1 LQVALER
8 AAVFCGALL
17 LFLVEPL
24 IARVLLPQFGGTA
37 AVWLTSLLF
46 FQAALLAGYLLAHFA
61 RGKWP
66 LVALLVLACAA
77 LPVRASTGLLGGA
90 PPAVRLLALLA
101 QAVGLPFLALATTGP
116 AVQALQPRRGLSP
129 WRLYSLSNFASAL
142 GLLCYP
148 LLLEPL
154 LTLRAQALLFSAAFA
169 AFALLYAVVLLRA
182 PRPEA
187 PAAPGERHALEA
199 PALVVLLPA
208 CSSALLLAVTASI
221 TQNLAPV
228 PLLWMLPLALYLAS
242 FVVAFRA
249 PGAMK
254 RIWGAP
260 LVLVSLGGLAALEGH
275 VVPNWALGPTIA
287 GVLAAFALT
296 ALALHSELAKLTP
309 HPSELTRYYLSI
321 AAGSVIGSLFVA
333 VVAPLALRRMLD
345 LPICLVA
352 CAAAL
357 GVAWVRAP
365 APRLVRVLLQ
375 AAPAAIGI
383 IVWWRLGARP
393 GEVVLRARNFYGALT
408 VRDEDPDEDGFVRI
422 LINGTINHGA
432 QSWEGVPRA
441 PARKPTTYYA
451 PASGVGR
458 AVRMLAAEKP
468 ALTVGV
474 IGLGAGVLAAY
485 CRPGDA
491 YHFYEINPL
500 VERIARTQF
509 TFLGSCAGAQVHLG
523 DARLTLAA
531 EPPRG
536 FDLLAVDAFSSD
548 SIPVHLLTREAFAL
562 FARHLAPDG
571 VLAVHVSNR
580 YLDLTP
586 VVTAHADRLG
596 WPSYGVDDDG
606 EADDLATASSWILL
620 APRHPLPGDKLV
632 RGPRQ
637 DWTDDW
643 SNLVTLLR

>member
-1 LQVALER
+1 MQIALER

-24 IARVLLPQFGGTA
+24 IARVMLPQFGGSA
-37 AVWLTSLLF
+37 AVWLTALLF
-46 FQAALLAGYLLAHFA
+46 FQAALLAGYLLAHLA
-61 RGKWP
+61 RGRWP
-66 LVALLVLACAA
+66 LVALLLAACAS
-77 LPVRASTGLLGGA
+77 LPVRASFDLLAGA
-90 PPAVRLLALLA
+90 PPPLRLLALLA
-101 QAVGLPFLALATTGP
+101 QSVGLPFLALATTGP
-116 AVQALQPRRGLSP
+116 AVQALQARRGFAP
-129 WRLYSLSNFASAL
+129 YRLYSLSNFASAL

-154 LTLRAQALLFSAAFA
+154 LTLRAQALIFSAAFA
-169 AFALLYAVVLLRA
+169 CFALLYAAVLLRA
-182 PRPEA
+182 PPA
-187 PAAPGERHALEA
+187 PAGPAHERHALIA
-199 PALVVLLPA
+199 PALAVLLPA

-221 TQNLAPV
+221 TQNLAPI

-249 PGAMK
+249 PAAVKRVWAM
-254 RIWGAP
+254 P
-260 LVLVSLGGLAALEGH
+260 LVLVSLGGFAALEGH
-275 VVPNWALGPTIA
+275 VVPAAALAPTLA
-287 GVLAAFALT
+287 LALAAFALT
-296 ALALHSELAKLTP
+296 SLALHAELAKLTP
-309 HPSELTRYYLSI
+309 HPSELTRYYVYI
-321 AAGSVIGSLFVA
+321 AAGSVAGSLLVA
-333 VVAPLALRRMLD
+333 IAAPLALRRPID
-345 LPICLVA
+345 LPLCLVA

-357 GVAWVRAP
+357 GAAWMRAP
-365 APRLVRVLLQ
+365 LPRFTRAVLQ
-375 AAPAAIGI
+375 AAPVAIGVI
-383 IVWWRLGARP
+383 LWWRLGARP
-393 GEVVLRARNFYGALT
+393 GQVILRARNFYGALT
-408 VRDEDPDEDGFVRI
+408 VRDEGADANGFVRV
-422 LINGTINHGA
+422 LVNGAINHGA
-432 QSWEGVPRA
+432 QSWEGKPPAPRIE
-441 PARKPTTYYA
+441 PTTYYV

-468 ALTVGV
+468 SLTVGV
-474 IGLGAGVLAAY
+474 VGLGAGVLAAY

-500 VERIARTQF
+500 VERVARDQF
-509 TFLGSCAGAQVHLG
+509 TFLGGCAGAQVHLG

-548 SIPVHLLTREAFAL
+548 AIPVHLLTREAFAV
-562 FARHLAPDG
+562 FARHLSPDG

-580 YLDLTP
+580 YLDLVP

-596 WPSYGVDDDG
+596 WPAFGIDNDG
-606 EADDLATASSWILL
+606 KQDDLATPSAWILL